1 MIELAH
7 ARILG
12 GQVYAALLETTK
24 VVLDICKRKRRTI
37 VLYVK
42 NVLLTVCTLSTLKKK
57 KQENENNKRLRF
69 LIILLV
75 LDLLLHSK
83 T

>member
-42 NVLLTVCTLSTLKKK
+42 NVLLTVCTLSTLKKT
-57 KQENENNKRLRF
+57 QENENNKRLRF

>member
-12 GQVYAALLETTK
+12 GQVYAALLKTTK

-57 KQENENNKRLRF
+57 PQENENNKRLRF

>member
-57 KQENENNKRLRF
+57 NTEK
-69 LIILLV
+69 
-75 LDLLLHSK
+75 
-83 T
+83 